1 MRHVLLSCLC
11 FLLLQP
17 TAYTQ
22 HLWGC
27 YSIGGTYGAGTFFRM
42 DLGGGNLTRYFNCGV
57 GDSGSPQTTFL
68 PQPGN
73 FYYGMTVSGGQYV
86 RGDIYRFDVS
96 SLQYTSLFSMDTA
109 SGYYPRGPLYKAGD
123 GNLYGLTSNGGAN
136 GLGVLFRFDPSTNVY
151 TKLHEFD
158 GPTGQYPD
166 GGVVQAANG
175 KIYGMTTT
183 GGSAGGG
190 GVIFSWDP
198 TTSTYLVEYSF
209 SFSDGFTPF
218 GTLTEYNGYLWG
230 LTFGGGA
237 TGNGTLFRFD
247 PSTSTHL
254 LKYSFDGT
262 NGSAPQG
269 NLTLGANGVLYSAA
283 SQGGTDSYGVLFSF
297 DTNNDQYTLLH
308 DFDPL
313 EGSRP
318 RGQLC
323 YASDGKVYG
332 TCFNGGANS
341 FGSIYSYDPV
351 TNTYATI
358 DDGDFTDGGTPYA
371 GLIEYAFTIGIEETD
386 PNVVRFFPNPASR
399 KINYA
404 VETGA
409 LPNQIRVYDPL
420 GRLCSTL
427 LPVTN
432 TGMLE
437 LEPGCYTLL
446 IDWTDRRSSQRL
458 VVTGE

>member
-1 MRHVLLSCLC
+1 
-11 FLLLQP
+11 
-17 TAYTQ
+17 
-22 HLWGC
+22 
-27 YSIGGTYGAGTFFRM
+27 M

-198 TTSTYLVEYSF
+198 ATSTYLVEYSF

-218 GTLTEYNGYLWG
+218 GTLTEYNGFLWG

-269 NLTLGANGVLYSAA
+269 NLTLGANGILYSAA

-297 DTNNDQYTLLH
+297 DTNNDQYTVLH

-323 YASDGKVYG
+323 YASDGRC
-332 TCFNGGANS
+332 TA
-341 FGSIYSYDPV
+341 PV
-351 TNTYATI
+351 STEARTVWLHLFLRPCHKYLC
-358 DDGDFTDGGTPYA
+358 YHRRR
-371 GLIEYAFTIGIEETD
+371 
-386 PNVVRFFPNPASR
+386 RFHRWRNAVCRVDRVCIHHRHRRNRPERGPVFPNPRA
-399 KINYA
+399 
-404 VETGA
+404 
-409 LPNQIRVYDPL
+409 
-420 GRLCSTL
+420 GRSTML
-427 LPVTN
+427 LK
-432 TGMLE
+432 
-437 LEPGCYTLL
+437 LEPCPTRYWCTIPSGVFVQPCCL
-446 IDWTDRRSSQRL
+446 
-458 VVTGE
+458 